1 MCASPGFPQYPHG
14 FPHVYVDAEDGGKVR
29 DAGIQRH
36 RDMGI
41 QGYGDMGVTF
51 IFLINEVSSV
61 VANVH

>member
-29 DAGIQRH
+29 DAGIQRY

-41 QGYGDMGVTF
+41 QGYGDTGYGEQYRPHRAGGPV
-51 IFLINEVSSV
+51 VSP
-61 VANVH
+61 